1 MNCYLL
7 DGIRKIAFLD
17 YKKGT
22 GDMRAWG
29 GTAADIPDKDTGFAA
44 SIPGMAVALS
54 TKSPWGMVAGQAI
67 DLGVNATYGRY
78 KAEQAGARYGAQL
91 GKSNPYL
98 AMRL

>member
-17 YKKGT
+17 YRAGT
-22 GDMRAWG
+22 GSMRGWG
-29 GTAADIPDKDTGFAA
+29 GTAADIPGKDTGFLA
-44 SIPGMAVALS
+44 SLPGMAAYLS

-67 DLGVNATYGRY
+67 DLGVNATYGKS
-78 KAEQAGARYGAQL
+78 KARRAGSAYGAKL